1 MHLEYQESYVE
12 PNATATDG
20 GVDLSSSILINGS
33 VNENQ
38 LGTYNIIYSVTD
50 SDGNSVT
57 ETRVVNVVDTTKP
70 EITLLGSVSE
80 TIEVDTSFTD
90 AGYAVSDNYDSS
102 LTVTVSGAVDTSTL
116 GTYTIDY
123 QTTDSQGNVADVKT
137 RTLTV
142 VDTQEPVM
150 SLIGDLSQTIQVKS
164 SYTEQGVSAIDN
176 YDVLSIQ
183 RFPFHIYFSS
193 LSSLSFN
200 SYSLYCREYD
210 TKLFTSSFCDLSIRS
225 LSACLGFS
233 AGSTSHYFSL
243 DNKLRIVAVAM
254 PNNCSVLCPKFGH
267 FAGELHL

>member
-1 MHLEYQESYVE
+1 MIVGSPPVITLNGSNPMNLEYQVGYVE
-12 PNATATDG
+12 PNATAIDG
-20 GVDLSSSILINGS
+20 GVDLSTSFSISGS

-90 AGYAVSDNYDSS
+90 AGFTVSDNYDSS

-150 SLIGDLSQTIQVKS
+150 SLVGDLSQTIQVKS

-176 YDVLSIQ
+176 YDGNISSSVNITGTVDVNAIGTYTIDYDVSDSSGNDAIVITRTVVVVDTEPPVITLSLI
-183 RFPFHIYFSS
+183 HISEPTRPY
-193 LSSLSFN
+193 
-200 SYSLYCREYD
+200 
-210 TKLFTSSFCDLSIRS
+210 
-225 LSACLGFS
+225 
-233 AGSTSHYFSL
+233 
-243 DNKLRIVAVAM
+243 
-254 PNNCSVLCPKFGH
+254 
-267 FAGELHL
+267 